1 MPILPIDWLK
11 TSEKAVIPRKHELN
25 APKLHNP
32 TSVLCSFGMKMH
44 NPTSVLCSFGV
55 EMHNLTSVLY
65 SFGVKMHNPT
75 SVQCSFG
82 VEMHNPTSVQCSFGV
97 KMHNPTSVLCSFG
110 VKMHNPTSVQCSF
123 VFLVVVTNRHM
134 TCDTRLCRFCVMQDS
149 CTMACY
155 ANACCNMARTKKT
168 STTSHGDCACSMGLR
183 KLSTL
188 YPTPTR
194 WSRAV
199 STRCRSKRG

>member
-11 TSEKAVIPRKHELN
+11 TSEKAVIPCKHGLN
-25 APKLHNP
+25 ASKLHNP
-32 TSVLCSFGMKMH
+32 TSVL
-44 NPTSVLCSFGV
+44 
-55 EMHNLTSVLY
+55 
-65 SFGVKMHNPT
+65 
-75 SVQCSFG
+75 CSFG

-97 KMHNPTSVLCSFG
+97 WSSCTS
-110 VKMHNPTSVQCSF
+110 
-123 VFLVVVTNRHM
+123 RHL
-134 TCDTRLCRFCVMQDS
+134 TGETRLYRFCVMQDA
-149 CTMACY
+149 CTLARC
-155 ANACCNMARTKKT
+155 ANACCNMARTMKT
-168 STTSHGDCACSMGLR
+168 STTSHGDCARSMGLR